1 MNFRNLTYDIHR
13 AIGMDRLFRP
23 ERIAKILEHY
33 DADIILLQEVDVG
46 VPSSQ
51 KLNLARERTAKGACP
66 YVGGTPL
73 WLPIFLVPTLQR
85 GNAYRLC
92 AVPTLE
98 CGNEVLSWF
107 VICPKKYT

>member
-1 MNFRNLTYDIHR
+1 MNFRILTYDIHR

-51 KLNLARERTAKGACP
+51 N
-66 YVGGTPL
+66 
-73 WLPIFLVPTLQR
+73 
-85 GNAYRLC
+85 
-92 AVPTLE
+92 
-98 CGNEVLSWF
+98 
-107 VICPKKYT
+107 